1 MSSTRPARFTALVGE
16 ATHALEVEPLG
27 EGRYRIA
34 IDGRERIVDG
44 RETGAGTFSLLIDH
58 AAAEVS
64 VTSRGDEFQVAVGG
78 RTHRLRLLDERV
90 RLRHQRA
97 AAVDGAR
104 EVRAAMPGKVVAVLV
119 EAGAVVERGQGLLV
133 IEAMKME
140 NEIAAPR
147 AGTVADVRV
156 KPGQAVCCMRR
167 SGGPSSSQRSAPPT
181 AAASLARFRLTCPR
195 ITGSLRLPSRSW
207 TRPCGWVTTIW
218 RC

>member
-78 RTHRLRLLDERV
+78 RTHRLRLLDERA
-90 RLRHQRA
+90 RRRQRA

-119 EAGAVVERGQGLLV
+119 EAGARVERGQGLLV

-147 AGTVADVRV
+147 AGTVAEVRV
-156 KPGQAVCCMRR
+156 KPGQAVEA
-167 SGGPSSSQRSAPPT
+167 GEL
-181 AAASLARFRLTCPR
+181 LAR
-195 ITGSLRLPSRSW
+195 ID
-207 TRPCGWVTTIW
+207 
-218 RC
+218 